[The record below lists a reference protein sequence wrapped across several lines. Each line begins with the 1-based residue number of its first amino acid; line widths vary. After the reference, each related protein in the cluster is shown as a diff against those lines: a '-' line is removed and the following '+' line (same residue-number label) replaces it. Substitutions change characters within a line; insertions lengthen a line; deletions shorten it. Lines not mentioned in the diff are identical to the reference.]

1 MEFQQIIEAVVR
13 FMDFVGVA
21 VMVVG
26 AVVSI
31 PMAMRRPTPGTDNK
45 SVYRSYRQ
53 LLGRS
58 ILLGLELLVA
68 ADIIR
73 TVAITPTFESVGV
86 LAIIVLIRTFLSFS
100 LELEITGRWPWQ
112 KEDLSEGGAPGGRQK
127 PESAALYHDGFKVSP
142 GKSQAP
148 AGE

>member
-1 MEFQQIIEAVVR
+1 MDFQHTIETVGG
-13 FMDFVGVA
+13 FMDFAGVA
-21 VMVVG
+21 VMVFG
-26 AVVSI
+26 AIVSI
-31 PMAMRRPTPGTDNK
+31 PLALRGFQPRRLPAGAEPLT
-45 SVYRSYRQ
+45 VYRSYRQ

-73 TVAITPTFESVGV
+73 TVAVTPTFESVGV

-112 KEDLSEGGAPGGRQK
+112 
-127 PESAALYHDGFKVSP
+127 
-142 GKSQAP
+142 SQP
-148 AGE
+148 AGSTAPSATG

>member
-1 MEFQQIIEAVVR
+1 
-13 FMDFVGVA
+13 MDFAGVA
-21 VMVVG
+21 VMVTG

-31 PMAMRRPTPGTDNK
+31 PMALRGFQPRRRPEGSEPL

-73 TVAITPTFESVGV
+73 TVAVTPTFESVGV

-112 KEDLSEGGAPGGRQK
+112 KQPAD
-127 PESAALYHDGFKVSP
+127 SAASAAA
-142 GKSQAP
+142 S
-148 AGE
+148 AGAAT

>member
-1 MEFQQIIEAVVR
+1 MEFQHLIETIGR
-13 FMDFVGVA
+13 YMDFVGVA
-21 VMVVG
+21 VMVIG
-26 AVVSI
+26 AVVSV
-31 PMAMRRPTPGTDNK
+31 PMALRGHQPKRLPEGAAPV
-45 SVYRSYRQ
+45 SVYRAYRQ

-73 TVAITPTFESVGV
+73 TVAVTPTYESVGV

-112 KEDLSEGGAPGGRQK
+112 KEPDEDRERG
-127 PESAALYHDGFKVSP
+127 
-142 GKSQAP
+142 P
-148 AGE
+148 AGAGARG

>member
-1 MEFQQIIEAVVR
+1 MELQEIIEAAGR
-13 FMDFVGVA
+13 YMDMAGVA
-21 VMVVG
+21 IMVIG

-31 PMAMRRPTPGTDNK
+31 PMAMRGFQPRGQTAGSQPL

-73 TVAITPTFESVGV
+73 TVAVAPTYESVGV

-112 KEDLSEGGAPGGRQK
+112 QQPKGSSTASSTG
-127 PESAALYHDGFKVSP
+127 
-142 GKSQAP
+142 
-148 AGE
+148 

>member
-1 MEFQQIIEAVVR
+1 MDFQHIIETVGR
-13 FMDFVGVA
+13 FMDFAGVA

-31 PMAMRRPTPGTDNK
+31 PMALRGFQPQRLPAGSEPL

-73 TVAITPTFESVGV
+73 TVAVTPTFESVGV

-112 KEDLSEGGAPGGRQK
+112 KQ
-127 PESAALYHDGFKVSP
+127 
-142 GKSQAP
+142 P
-148 AGE
+148 AGSTASASTR

>member
-1 MEFQQIIEAVVR
+1 MDLQHIIETVGR
-13 FMDFVGVA
+13 YMDFAGVA

-26 AVVSI
+26 AVISI
-31 PMAMRRPTPGTDNK
+31 PLALRGFQPKRLPAGSKPL
-45 SVYRSYRQ
+45 SAYRSYRQ

-73 TVAITPTFESVGV
+73 TVAVTPTYESVGV

-112 KEDLSEGGAPGGRQK
+112 KE
-127 PESAALYHDGFKVSP
+127 
-142 GKSQAP
+142 P
-148 AGE
+148 AGSPAASPAG

>member
-1 MEFQQIIEAVVR
+1 MEFRQIIEAVGQLV
-13 FMDFVGVA
+13 DFAGVA

-26 AVVSI
+26 AVVSL
-31 PMAMRRPTPGTDNK
+31 PLALRGHQPRQLPPGAGK
-45 SVYRSYRQ
+45 LGFYRSYRQ

-73 TVAITPTFESVGV
+73 TVAVTPTFESVGV

-100 LELEITGRWPWQ
+100 LELEISGRWPWQ
-112 KEDLSEGGAPGGRQK
+112 KDPVAARSGAD
-127 PESAALYHDGFKVSP
+127 S
-142 GKSQAP
+142 P
-148 AGE
+148 AG

>member
-1 MEFQQIIEAVVR
+1 
-13 FMDFVGVA
+13 MDFQEMIQVAGEYMDIAGVA
-21 VMVVG
+21 VMVIG
-26 AVVSI
+26 AVVSV
-31 PMAMRRPTPGTDNK
+31 PMALRGFQPSRLPAGAEPM

-73 TVAITPTFESVGV
+73 TVAVTPTFESVGV

-100 LELEITGRWPWQ
+100 LELEITGRWPWDKQ
-112 KEDLSEGGAPGGRQK
+112 REGSP
-127 PESAALYHDGFKVSP
+127 AAS
-142 GKSQAP
+142 P
-148 AGE
+148 AG

>member
-1 MEFQQIIEAVVR
+1 MELQHIIEAAGR
-13 FMDFVGVA
+13 YMDAAGVA
-21 VMVVG
+21 VMVIG
-26 AVVSI
+26 AVVAV
-31 PMAMRRPTPGTDNK
+31 PMALRGFQPRNQPPGSEPF

-73 TVAITPTFESVGV
+73 TVAVAPTFESVGV
-86 LAIIVLIRTFLSFS
+86 LAIIILIRTFLSFS

-112 KEDLSEGGAPGGRQK
+112 QPSEASSTRS
-127 PESAALYHDGFKVSP
+127 SAG
-142 GKSQAP
+142 
-148 AGE
+148 

>member
-1 MEFQQIIEAVVR
+1 MDFRHIIETVGE
-13 FMDFVGVA
+13 FVDVAGVA
-21 VMVVG
+21 VMVIG
-26 AVVSI
+26 ALL
-31 PMAMRRPTPGTDNK
+31 
-45 SVYRSYRQ
+45 SVPLALRGYQPRKLRAGNDDLSFYRLYRQ

-73 TVAITPTFESVGV
+73 TVAVTPTFESVGV

-112 KEDLSEGGAPGGRQK
+112 KEPRRSN
-127 PESAALYHDGFKVSP
+127 ES
-142 GKSQAP
+142 P
-148 AGE
+148 ATAEASAG

>member
-1 MEFQQIIEAVVR
+1 VDFQQIIEAVGKYL
-13 FMDFVGVA
+13 DFAGVA
-21 VMVVG
+21 VMVLG
-26 AVVSI
+26 ALASI
-31 PMAMRRPTPGTDNK
+31 PLAFRGYQPRKLPAGAEKLT
-45 SVYRSYRQ
+45 VYRSYRQ

-73 TVAITPTFESVGV
+73 TVAVTPTFESVGV

-112 KEDLSEGGAPGGRQK
+112 KETGQP
-127 PESAALYHDGFKVSP
+127 AAA
-142 GKSQAP
+142 QA
-148 AGE
+148 

>member
-1 MEFQQIIEAVVR
+1 MDFQHIIEAVGR
-13 FMDFVGVA
+13 YMDAAGVA
-21 VMVVG
+21 VMVIG
-26 AVVSI
+26 ALVSI
-31 PMAMRRPTPGTDNK
+31 PMALRGYQAERARGLEPFTP
-45 SVYRSYRQ
+45 YRAYRQ

-73 TVAITPTFESVGV
+73 TVAVTPTFESVGV

-112 KEDLSEGGAPGGRQK
+112 KEKGAGTSEPLRSD
-127 PESAALYHDGFKVSP
+127 P
-142 GKSQAP
+142 
-148 AGE
+148 

>member
-1 MEFQQIIEAVVR
+1 MDFQHIIESVGG
-13 FMDFVGVA
+13 FMDFAGVA
-21 VMVVG
+21 VMVIG
-26 AVVSI
+26 AVISI
-31 PMAMRRPTPGTDNK
+31 PLALRGYQPERLPAGSAPLT
-45 SVYRSYRQ
+45 VYRSYRQ

-73 TVAITPTFESVGV
+73 SVAVAPTFEGVGV

-112 KEDLSEGGAPGGRQK
+112 TQREGSPDS
-127 PESAALYHDGFKVSP
+127 SAAG
-142 GKSQAP
+142 
-148 AGE
+148 